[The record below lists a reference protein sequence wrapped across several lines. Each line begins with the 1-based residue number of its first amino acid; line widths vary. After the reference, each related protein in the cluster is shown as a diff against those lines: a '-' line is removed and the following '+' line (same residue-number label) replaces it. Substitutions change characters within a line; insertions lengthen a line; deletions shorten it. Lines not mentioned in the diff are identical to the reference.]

1 MHLWNGRLY
10 LFLDICNL
18 TCVLYKLIPL
28 GTGGNMFT
36 CQDIQDQL
44 QPGIEYEDLLKI
56 WRKDYSSLRFLLIL
70 HFFSGILISFAELLQ
85 IFITYGDWR

>member
-1 MHLWNGRLY
+1 
-10 LFLDICNL
+10 
-18 TCVLYKLIPL
+18 
-28 GTGGNMFT
+28 MFT

-56 WRKDYSSLRFLLIL
+56 FRKDYSSLRFLLIL

-85 IFITYGDWR
+85 IFITYGDWRQDQGLKRGKSGLDKPQLLTSVLYLT